1 MNLSAN
7 SKLTL
12 AQAPL
17 VTGAATTGTK
27 SSVIDMSGFNGCF
40 FVGTIGTVGSTDDVT
55 CFVQD
60 SSSTGSTTFAAIG
73 GATITSTTGDSD
85 KYFAIDVY
93 KPEKRY
99 VRTVSKISAVVEY
112 GGVTATQYEPNN
124 VPTSH
129 STGTLA
135 TAVVLSVSITT

>member
-7 SKLTL
+7 SKLAL

-27 SSVIDMSGFNGCF
+27 GAIVDMAGFNGCLF
-40 FVGTIGTVGSTDDVT
+40 TGTIGTVGSTDDVT
-55 CFVQD
+55 AFIQD
-60 SSSTGSTTFAAIG
+60 TSSTGGTWAAIG

-93 KPEKRY
+93 KPHRRY
-99 VRTVSKISAVVEY
+99 LRTVSNISAVVEY
-112 GGVTATQYEPNN
+112 GGVTAIQYEPND

-135 TAVVLSVSITT
+135 TAVVLSVSVTT